1 MAFTSLRNPFFPRGC
16 LWNVA
21 VPHVSSQTI
30 PQMEKVEC
38 YQLFSAPNAPK
49 AWLDPSLTSS
59 IPYHCSDSVIHRMP
73 VSTQSFQPRPI
84 QKRSP
89 LLQQL
94 LFFFCFFFFFMLYWF
109 IFWFFFTGRGKGRKR
124 EEKSWFVIPL
134 IMHSLVDS
142 WMRPDGGVNP
152 YPCPIRMTP

>member
-94 LFFFCFFFFFMLYWF
+94 LFFFCFFFFFNVVLIYF
-109 IFWFFFTGRGKGRKR
+109 LIFFYRERKR
-124 EEKSWFVIPL
+124 EKERGKKL
-134 IMHSLVDS
+134 ICHSTYYAFIGRFLDA
-142 WMRPDGGVNP
+142 P
-152 YPCPIRMTP
+152 